1 MPLVQYD
8 WREIDPLILDGVKP
22 SHIATL
28 PPAVAQGLTVP
39 QIRGR
44 SDTLKRPGIRRNT
57 SEDVATIRAR
67 YLPAT
72 DLGAR
77 EREYHERSL
86 AFLDS
91 AKNALNRIATRSL
104 RLAKKLDAAGEA
116 DDASIAYRRAAQ
128 NIRDLVWTVAT
139 ERDILGLPA
148 PRAPELDQ
156 GVREIIILEG
166 HSASSSN

>member
-28 PPAVAQGLTVP
+28 PPAVAQGLTQK
-39 QIRGR
+39 QIDNRR
-44 SDTLKRPGIRRNT
+44 DVLRRPGARRDPSGDVAEIRR
-57 SEDVATIRAR
+57 R

-104 RLAKKLDAAGEA
+104 RLAKKLDAAGET
-116 DDASIAYRRAAQ
+116 DEASIAYRRASQ

-148 PRAPELDQ
+148 PRAPELDTS
-156 GVREIIILEG
+156 VREIIILEG
-166 HSASSSN
+166 QGASGSN